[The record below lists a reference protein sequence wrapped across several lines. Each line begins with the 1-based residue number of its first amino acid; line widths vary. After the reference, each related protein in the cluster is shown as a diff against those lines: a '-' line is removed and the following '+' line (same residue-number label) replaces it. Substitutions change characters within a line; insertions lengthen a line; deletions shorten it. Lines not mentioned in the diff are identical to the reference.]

1 MKPTLLEIDPQNIAD
16 WLTRLPFAQPSRA
29 AKLLVDALL
38 MLSETPL
45 KPELRLQLTQLYNDA
60 AVQLARV
67 AEQSL
72 ALHEITS
79 SVEAQALATLTL
91 TALNEVYTNWR
102 VCLDEQMAM
111 RGWFKRDQAKIEVL
125 DNTIHCALT
134 TLAWAKQN
142 YLPLPRGFWL
152 DGHALFRTAEEHGW
166 VKSGK
171 ADTRQLHQQFA
182 LFRSAEE
189 RGWVKNGK
197 ADTRQLYQ
205 QLLLLG
211 LTDTHRL
218 TEDQIRWLR
227 LSLPELAAKV
237 HLQPLGA
244 MREQRGGYLLD
255 TDSDT
260 PPRFMHMAPKADAKN
275 WLWLDLDEVIADL
288 GVRQAALENAEY
300 ESAPQHDEL
309 ELAQKLAQD
318 WSQPQ
323 RRRHNRTDTDSD
335 LAIVSQLPAIWYA
348 LNGSRWQPL
357 GVHESLARAVRR
369 TPQPPSQMRVV
380 NQSPLG
386 LMLRGTPEG
395 HSLRAGDILLAQ
407 RDEVSIGVFFV
418 RWLSLQ
424 AERPEMECGVER
436 LSQDA
441 RPAEAMPSITH
452 NGDTFQLALL
462 LPGEP
467 KLGVSERL
475 LMPGRPF
482 SRLKELRLRDEHGER
497 LVRLTRVVNQSP
509 YYQVM
514 EFRLSDDF

>member
-1 MKPTLLEIDPQNIAD
+1 MKQTLLEIDPKNIAD
-16 WLTRLPFAQPSRA
+16 WLTRLPYAQPGRA

-38 MLSETPL
+38 ILSETPL
-45 KPELRLQLTQLYNDA
+45 KPELRLQLTQLYSEA
-60 AVQLARV
+60 TEQLARV

-72 ALHEITS
+72 ALDEITS

-102 VCLDEQMAM
+102 VCLDEQSAS
-111 RGWFKRDQAKIEVL
+111 RGWFKRDQAKVEIL
-125 DNTIHCALT
+125 DHALSCALS
-134 TLAWAKQN
+134 TLIWAKQN

-152 DGHALFRTAEEHGW
+152 DCHALY
-166 VKSGK
+166 
-171 ADTRQLHQQFA
+171 
-182 LFRSAEE
+182 RSAAE
-189 RGWVKNGK
+189 RGWVRNGK
-197 ADTRQLYQ
+197 SKSEAHQLYQ

-218 TEDQIRWLR
+218 TEEHIRWLR
-227 LSLPELAAKV
+227 LTLPELAAKV
-237 HLQPLGA
+237 QLQPVQA
-244 MREQRGGYLLD
+244 MREQRGSYLVD
-255 TDSDT
+255 TNTDC
-260 PPRFMHMAPKADAKN
+260 PPRFMHLPPKTN
-275 WLWLDLDEVIADL
+275 TESWLWLNLDEAIANL
-288 GVRQAALENAEY
+288 GGRQAALENSEPE
-300 ESAPQHDEL
+300 ESVIHDEL
-309 ELAQKLAQD
+309 ELTQKLAQD

-323 RRRHNRTDTDSD
+323 RRRHNRTESDSG
-335 LAIVSQLPAIWYA
+335 LEIISQLPAIWYA

-357 GVHESLARAVRR
+357 GEQESLARAVRR
-369 TPQPPSQMRVV
+369 TPAPPSTMRVV
-380 NQSPLG
+380 NQSPIG

-407 RDEVSIGVFFV
+407 RDQAGIGVFFV

-424 AERPEMECGVER
+424 AERLEVECGVER

-452 NGDTFQLALL
+452 SGDAFQLALL

-475 LMPGRPF
+475 LMAGRPF
-482 SRLKELRLRDEHGER
+482 GRLKELRLRDELGER

-509 YYQVM
+509 YYQIM
-514 EFRLSDDF
+514 EFRLSEDF